1 MSMNKKHLA
10 KKLDRLA
17 SNVAKKGIF
26 VVSKQNKF
34 FVVQDHISKK
44 VVYNEIPL
52 RHVAEYLCKQTNK
65 GKLVNGDMTKSLRD
79 LIWQYHKFTSDIM
92 FYTHTLR
99 TTNDPVKYDMT
110 EARLSD
116 ARGRLDYTRY
126 ELQRYS

>member
-1 MSMNKKHLA
+1 MGMNKKYLA

-52 RHVAEYLCKQTNK
+52 KHVAEYLCKQTNK
-65 GKLVNGDMTKSLRD
+65 GKLVNGDMTKSLKD
-79 LIWQYHKFTSDIM
+79 LIWQYHKVTSDIM

-99 TTNDPVKYDMT
+99 TTKDPIKYDMT

-116 ARGRLDYTRY
+116 ARGRLEYTRH

>member
-52 RHVAEYLCKQTNK
+52 KHVAEYLCKQTNK
-65 GKLVNGDMTKSLRD
+65 GKLVNGNMTKSLKD
-79 LIWQYHKFTSDIM
+79 LIWQYHKVTSDIM

-99 TTNDPVKYDMT
+99 TTKDPIKYDMT

-116 ARGRLDYTRY
+116 ARGRLEYTRH